1 MSEIMTAETLEQVAL
16 QMMQDKATR
25 LRIDSVRSTTEAGSG
40 HPTSCASAAEIMS
53 ALFYSVM
60 RYDPRDPHR
69 RDSDVFVLSKGHAA
83 PILYAAWAE
92 AGAFPRA
99 KLLTLRKVDSDLE
112 GHPTP
117 SLPFVDVATGSLGQ
131 GLSVAAGM
139 AINAKQFENSDQRV
153 YVLMGD
159 GESAEGSVWEAAQ
172 WAALHRLNNLCATI
186 DINRLGQSQPTMLEW
201 DIEIYKA
208 RWEAFGWQVLAV
220 DGHSIPELL
229 KAYGT
234 ASRTTDR
241 PTIVLARTLKGKGLI
256 GIEGL
261 EHWHGKALPKGTAAK
276 VIAELEKQL
285 TGAEKDWKPKL
296 PPARPER
303 SKAIAGGDAGPAGKP
318 AYAIGG
324 KEVST
329 RRGFGDSLAGLAK
342 VDTRIVVLDG
352 DVKNSTYTEEFEN
365 VAPNRF
371 FQGYIAEQNIVGVAM
386 GLASRGKVPV
396 AAIFSCFV
404 TRAYDF
410 IRMAAISKLNIKVV
424 GTHCGVSIGEDGP
437 SQMGLEDLAMMCA
450 EPDFT
455 VLYPADATSAWKAT
469 TLIVEHSGL
478 CYLRLGRPNSPILYS
493 PDEAFAIGK
502 CKVLRKS
509 DKDKALIIA
518 GGVTVFEALA
528 AYDQLQKE
536 NISVRIIDLFSVQPI
551 DRAELIASARAVG
564 GLIVTVEDH
573 YAHGG
578 LGDAVLS
585 ALTQERVQ
593 VYKLAV
599 REIAHSGTAEELI
612 EKFGISS
619 GHIVNAVK
627 SALRV
632 ASRDTAGDASSKGLK
647 KKSPASAINDKNMK
661 PTRQLHDLGQSL
673 WLDNISRG
681 LLTSGT
687 LRRYIEE
694 FSITGLTSNPS
705 IFDHAIKNSN
715 FYNDAIRQKM
725 KEGKSGEALFFE
737 LALEDLRNAAD
748 LFRPIY
754 DWTNGTDGWVSMEV
768 SPLFA
773 HDTAQTIAQAEQ
785 LYARGGRP
793 NLFVKIPGTHE
804 GVPAIEESIFAGVPV
819 NVTLLFSSEQY
830 LASAEAYMRGVE
842 RRIEAGLNPDV
853 CSLASVFISRW
864 DKATMGKVSKDL
876 QNHLGI
882 AVARRTY
889 KAYRQL
895 LDSERWLRL
904 ANAGARPQRLL
915 WASTGTKDPSASDV
929 LYIQAL
935 AAPFTIN
942 TIPDATLLAFADHG
956 KPGDLM
962 PIDGGDAEKMI
973 AKFGKA
979 GINYDQLAAD
989 LQREGTESF
998 VKSWNELLGSIA
1010 SKNVTLKAA
1019 G

>member
-1 MSEIMTAETLEQVAL
+1 MTVETSEQVAL
-16 QMMQDKATR
+16 QMLKDKATR

-53 ALFYSVM
+53 VLFYSVM

-69 RDSDVFVLSKGHAA
+69 RESDVFVLSKGHAA

-92 AGAFPRA
+92 AGAFPRE
-99 KLLTLRKVDSDLE
+99 KLLTLRKVNSDLE
-112 GHPTP
+112 GHPTTR
-117 SLPFVDVATGSLGQ
+117 LPFVEVATGSLGQ
-131 GLSVAAGM
+131 GLSVGAGI
-139 AINAKQFENSDQRV
+139 AISAKQFDNSDQRV

-201 DIEIYKA
+201 ELEIYKA
-208 RWEAFGWQVLAV
+208 RWEAFGWQTLIV
-220 DGHSIPELL
+220 DGHSIPDLL
-229 KAYGT
+229 TAYET
-234 ASRTTDR
+234 ASRSADR
-241 PTIVLARTLKGKGLI
+241 PTIVFARTLKGKGLI

-261 EHWHGKALPKGTAAK
+261 EHWHGKALPKDTAAK
-276 VIAELEKQL
+276 VIAELEKRL
-285 TGAEKDWKPKL
+285 TGAETEWRPKL
-296 PPARPER
+296 PPERPES
-303 SKAIAGGDAGPAGKP
+303 SKAIAGGDGGPAAKP
-318 AYAIGG
+318 PYLIGG
-324 KEVST
+324 KEVAT
-329 RRGFGDSLAGLAK
+329 RRGFGDSLAALAK
-342 VDTRIVVLDG
+342 VDTRIVILDG

-386 GLASRGKVPV
+386 GLAARGKVPV

-410 IRMAAISKLNIKVV
+410 IRMAAISKLNIKLV

-437 SQMGLEDLAMMCA
+437 SQMGLEDLAMMCT

-469 TLIVEHSGL
+469 ALMVEKSGP
-478 CYLRLGRPNSPILYS
+478 CYLRLGRPNSPILYGQN
-493 PDEAFAIGK
+493 EAFAIGK

-509 DKDKALIIA
+509 EKDSALLVA
-518 GGVTVFEALA
+518 GGITVFEALA
-528 AYDQLQKE
+528 AYDQLQE
-536 NISVRIIDLFSVQPI
+536 EGISVRVIDLFSVQPI
-551 DRAELIASARAVG
+551 DREELIASARAVG

-573 YAHGG
+573 YEHGG

-585 ALTQERVQ
+585 ALAEERVR
-593 VYKLAV
+593 VCKLAV
-599 REIAHSGTAEELI
+599 REIAHSGKAKELI
-612 EKFGISS
+612 EKYGISS

-627 SALRV
+627 SALV
-632 ASRDTAGDASSKGLK
+632 AAPPDTVLASSKGSRKRSL
-647 KKSPASAINDKNMK
+647 SPAIIAKNVK

-687 LRRYIEE
+687 LRRYIDE
-694 FSITGLTSNPS
+694 FSVTGLTSNPS

-715 FYNDAIRQKM
+715 FYDDAIHQKM
-725 KEGKSGEALFFE
+725 QEGKSGEALFFE
-737 LALEDLRNAAD
+737 LALEDLREAAD

-754 DWTNGTDGWVSMEV
+754 DRSNLTDGWVSMEV

-773 HDTAQTIAQAEQ
+773 HDTAHTIAQAKQ
-785 LYARGGRP
+785 LYARAGRP
-793 NLFVKIPGTHE
+793 NLFIKIPGTSE
-804 GVPAIEESIFAGVPV
+804 GVPAIEETVFAGVPV
-819 NVTLLFSSEQY
+819 NVTLLFSCEQY
-830 LASAEAYMRGVE
+830 LAAAEAYMRGVE
-842 RRIEAGLNPDV
+842 RRIAAGLNPDV
-853 CSLASVFISRW
+853 CSVASLFISRW
-864 DKATMGKVSKDL
+864 DKATMGKVRKNL
-876 QNHLGI
+876 QDHLGI
-882 AVARRTY
+882 AVAKRTY

-895 LDSERWLRL
+895 LDSERWQRL
-904 ANAGARPQRLL
+904 ANAGAHPQRLL
-915 WASTGTKDPSASDV
+915 WASTGTKDPAASDV
-929 LYIQAL
+929 LYIEAL

-956 KPGDLM
+956 NLGKLLPV
-962 PIDGGDAEKMI
+962 DGGDAEKVI
-973 AKFGKA
+973 AKFGQA
-979 GINYDQLAAD
+979 GIHYDQLAAD

-998 VKSWNELLGSIA
+998 VKSWKELLGSIA
-1010 SKNVTLKAA
+1010 SKGVPLKVA

>member
-1 MSEIMTAETLEQVAL
+1 MTVETSEQVAL
-16 QMMQDKATR
+16 QTLQDKATR
-25 LRIDSVRSTTEAGSG
+25 LRIDSVRSTTGAGSG

-53 ALFYSVM
+53 VLFYSVM

-69 RDSDVFVLSKGHAA
+69 RESDVFVLSKGHAA

-92 AGAFPRA
+92 AGAFPRE

-112 GHPTP
+112 GHPTTR
-117 SLPFVDVATGSLGQ
+117 LPFVDVATGSLGQ
-131 GLSVAAGM
+131 GLSVGAGI
-139 AINAKQFENSDQRV
+139 AINAKQFENSDHRV

-201 DIEIYKA
+201 DLETYKA
-208 RWEAFGWQVLAV
+208 RWEAFGWQVLIV
-220 DGHSIPELL
+220 DGHSIPDLL
-229 KAYGT
+229 TAYEAAGR
-234 ASRTTDR
+234 STDR

-261 EHWHGKALPKGTAAK
+261 EHWHGKALPRDTAAK

-285 TGAEKDWKPKL
+285 TGAETEWKAKL
-296 PPARPER
+296 PPARPHS
-303 SKAIAGGDAGPAGKP
+303 SKAMAGSDAGTAAKP
-318 AYAIGG
+318 PYVIGG
-324 KEVST
+324 QEVAT
-329 RRGFGDSLAGLAK
+329 RRGFGDSLSALAK

-365 VAPNRF
+365 AAPNRF

-386 GLASRGKVPV
+386 GLAARGRVPV

-410 IRMAAISKLNIKVV
+410 IRMAAISKLNIKLV

-450 EPDFT
+450 QPDFT
-455 VLYPADATSAWKAT
+455 VLYPTDATSAWRAT
-469 TLIVEHSGL
+469 ELIVEQSGP
-478 CYLRLGRPNSPILYS
+478 CYLRLGRPKSPVLYS
-493 PDEAFAIGK
+493 PDEGFAIGK

-509 DKDKALIIA
+509 DRDKALIIA
-518 GGVTVFEALA
+518 GGITVFEALA
-528 AYDQLQKE
+528 AYDQLQE
-536 NISVRIIDLFSVQPI
+536 EGIPVRVIDLFSVQPI
-551 DRAELIASARAVG
+551 DRDELIASARAVG

-578 LGDAVLS
+578 LGDAVLA
-585 ALTQERVQ
+585 ALAEERVRIC
-593 VYKLAV
+593 KLAV
-599 REIAHSGTAEELI
+599 REIAHSGEAKELI
-612 EKFGISS
+612 KKYGISS
-619 GHIVNAVK
+619 GHIVSAVK
-627 SALRV
+627 SVLLA
-632 ASRDTAGDASSKGLK
+632 ASRDTVGVARSKGLRK
-647 KKSPASAINDKNMK
+647 RPVGRAINGNDMK
-661 PTRQLHDLGQSL
+661 PTRQLHELGQSL

-687 LRRYIEE
+687 LRRYIDEL
-694 FSITGLTSNPS
+694 SVTGLTSNPS

-715 FYNDAIRQKM
+715 SYNDSIRQKI

-737 LALEDLRNAAD
+737 LALEDLRQAAG
-748 LFRPIY
+748 LFRSIY
-754 DWTNGTDGWVSMEV
+754 DRTNGTDGWVSMEV

-773 HDTAQTIAQAEQ
+773 HDTAHTIAQAKQ
-785 LYARGGRP
+785 LYARAGSP
-793 NLFVKIPGTHE
+793 NLFIKIPGTRE
-804 GVPAIEESIFAGVPV
+804 GVPAIEETIFAGVPV
-819 NVTLLFSSEQY
+819 NVTLLFSCEQY
-830 LASAEAYMRGVE
+830 LAAAEAYMRGIE
-842 RRIEAGLNPDV
+842 RRIAAGLNPDV
-853 CSLASVFISRW
+853 NSVASLFISRW
-864 DKATMGKVSKDL
+864 DKATMGKVRKTL
-876 QNHLGI
+876 QDHLGI
-882 AVARRTY
+882 AVAKRTY

-895 LDSERWLRL
+895 LDSERWQRL
-904 ANAGARPQRLL
+904 ANAGAHPQRLL
-915 WASTGTKDPSASDV
+915 WASTGTKDPAASDV
-929 LYIQAL
+929 LYIKAL

-956 KPGDLM
+956 KLGKLLPV
-962 PIDGGDAEKMI
+962 DGGDAEKMI
-973 AKFGKA
+973 AKFGQA
-979 GINYDQLAAD
+979 GIDYKQLAAD

-998 VKSWNELLGSIA
+998 VKSWKELLGSIA

>member
-1 MSEIMTAETLEQVAL
+1 MTVGTSEQVAL
-16 QMMQDKATR
+16 QMLRDKATR

-53 ALFYSVM
+53 VLFYSVM

-92 AGAFPRA
+92 AGAFARE

-112 GHPTP
+112 GHPTTR
-117 SLPFVDVATGSLGQ
+117 LPFVDVATGSLGQ
-131 GLSVAAGM
+131 GLSVSAGI
-139 AINAKQFENSDQRV
+139 AISAKQFENSDQRV

-172 WAALHRLNNLCATI
+172 WAAFHRLNNLCATI

-201 DIEIYKA
+201 DLEIYKA
-208 RWEAFGWQVLAV
+208 RWEAFGWQVLIV
-220 DGHSIPELL
+220 DGHSIPDLL
-229 KAYGT
+229 TAYET
-234 ASRTTDR
+234 ASQSADR

-261 EHWHGKALPKGTAAK
+261 EHWHGKALPKDTAAK
-276 VIAELEKQL
+276 VIAELEKHL
-285 TGAEKDWKPKL
+285 TGAETEWKAKL
-296 PPARPER
+296 PPARPNS
-303 SKAIAGGDAGPAGKP
+303 SKAMVGGDAGPAAKP
-318 AYAIGG
+318 SYVIGG
-324 KEVST
+324 KEVAT
-329 RRGFGDSLAGLAK
+329 RRGFGDSLAALAK

-386 GLASRGKVPV
+386 GLAARGKVPV

-410 IRMAAISKLNIKVV
+410 IRMAAISKLNIKLV

-437 SQMGLEDLAMMCA
+437 SQMGLEDLAMICA

-469 TLIVEHSGL
+469 TLIVEQSGP
-478 CYLRLGRPNSPILYS
+478 CYLRLGRPNSRILYS
-493 PDEAFAIGK
+493 ADEEFAIGK

-509 DKDKALIIA
+509 DEDRALIIA

-528 AYDQLQKE
+528 AYDQLQE
-536 NISVRIIDLFSVQPI
+536 EGISVRVIDLFSVQPI
-551 DRAELIASARAVG
+551 DRDELIASARAVG
-564 GLIVTVEDH
+564 GLIATVEDH
-573 YAHGG
+573 YEHGG

-585 ALTQERVQ
+585 ALAEERVR

-599 REIAHSGTAEELI
+599 REIAHSGKAKELI
-612 EKFGISS
+612 EKYGISS
-619 GHIVNAVK
+619 RHIVNAVK
-627 SALRV
+627 SALV
-632 ASRDTAGDASSKGLK
+632 AAPRDTVGVARSKGMRKRALG
-647 KKSPASAINDKNMK
+647 PAINGKNVK

-681 LLTSGT
+681 LLASGT
-687 LRRYIEE
+687 LRRYIDEL
-694 FSITGLTSNPS
+694 SITGLTSNPS

-725 KEGKSGEALFFE
+725 REGKSGEELFFE
-737 LALEDLRNAAD
+737 LALEDLRQAAD

-754 DWTNGTDGWVSMEV
+754 DRTNGTDGWVSMEV

-773 HDTAQTIAQAEQ
+773 HDTAHTIAQAKQ
-785 LYARGGRP
+785 LHARAGSP
-793 NLFVKIPGTHE
+793 NLFIKIPGTRE
-804 GVPAIEESIFAGVPV
+804 GVPAIEETVFAGVPV
-819 NVTLLFSSEQY
+819 NVTLLFSCEQY
-830 LASAEAYMRGVE
+830 LAAAEAYMRGVE
-842 RRIEAGLNPDV
+842 RRIAAGLNPDV
-853 CSLASVFISRW
+853 CSVASLFISRW
-864 DKATMGKVSKDL
+864 DKATMGKVRKNL
-876 QNHLGI
+876 QDHLGI
-882 AVARRTY
+882 AVAKRTY

-895 LDSERWLRL
+895 LDSERWQRL
-904 ANAGARPQRLL
+904 ANAGAHPQRLL
-915 WASTGTKDPSASDV
+915 WASTGTKDPAASDV
-929 LYIQAL
+929 LYIKAL

-956 KPGDLM
+956 KLGKLLPV
-962 PIDGGDAEKMI
+962 DGGDADKMI
-973 AKFGKA
+973 AKFGQA
-979 GINYDQLAAD
+979 GIDYDQLAAD

-998 VKSWNELLGSIA
+998 VKSWKELLGSIA
-1010 SKNVTLKAA
+1010 SKDVPLKAA

>member
-1 MSEIMTAETLEQVAL
+1 MTVETSEQTKL
-16 QMMQDKATR
+16 QMLQDKANR

-92 AGAFPRA
+92 AGAFPCE
-99 KLLTLRKVDSDLE
+99 KLLTLRNVDSDLE

-117 SLPFVDVATGSLGQ
+117 RLPFVDVATGSLGQ
-131 GLSVAAGM
+131 GLSVAAGI
-139 AINAKQFENSDQRV
+139 AINAKRFENSDQRV
-153 YVLMGD
+153 YVLLGD

-172 WAALHRLNNLCATI
+172 WATLHRLNNLCATI

-201 DIEIYKA
+201 DLEIYKA
-208 RWEAFGWQVLAV
+208 RWEAFGWEVLIV
-220 DGHSIPELL
+220 DGHGIPDLL
-229 KAYGT
+229 SAYET
-234 ASRTTDR
+234 ASRSDR
-241 PTIVLARTLKGKGLI
+241 PTMVLARTLKGKGLI

-261 EHWHGKALPKGTAAK
+261 EHWHGKALPKDTAAK

-285 TGAEKDWKPKL
+285 TGAETDWNPKL
-296 PPARPER
+296 PPARPE
-303 SKAIAGGDAGPAGKP
+303 SSNAMADSAAGPAGKP
-318 AYAIGG
+318 PYVIGG

-329 RRGFGDSLAGLAK
+329 RRGFGDSLSALAK

-365 VAPNRF
+365 AAPNRF
-371 FQGYIAEQNIVGVAM
+371 LQGYIAEQNIIGVAM
-386 GLASRGKVPV
+386 GLAARGKVPV
-396 AAIFSCFV
+396 AAIFSCFA

-410 IRMAAISKLNIKVV
+410 IRMAAISKLNIKII

-450 EPDFT
+450 EPDFA

-469 TLIVEHSGL
+469 SLMVERSGP
-478 CYLRLGRPNSPILYS
+478 CYLRLGRPNSPILYG
-493 PDEAFAIGK
+493 PDEEFAIGK
-502 CKVLRKS
+502 CKVLKKTE
-509 DKDKALIIA
+509 KDKALVIA

-528 AYDQLQKE
+528 AYDQLSKE
-536 NISVRIIDLFSVQPI
+536 GISVRVIDLFSIQPI
-551 DRAELIASARAVG
+551 DRDELISSARAAG
-564 GLIVTVEDH
+564 GVVITVEDH
-573 YAHGG
+573 YEHGG

-585 ALTQERVQ
+585 ALAQQSVQ

-599 REIAHSGTAEELI
+599 REIAHSGTAKELI
-612 EKFGISS
+612 EKYGISA
-619 GHIVNAVK
+619 GHIVSAIK
-627 SALRV
+627 SALRLAPRNV
-632 ASRDTAGDASSKGLK
+632 RRLAQSKGLGDP
-647 KKSPASAINDKNMK
+647 SVVTAIRGKARR
-661 PTRQLHDLGQSL
+661 PTQQLHDLGQSL
-673 WLDNISRG
+673 WLDNITRE

-687 LRRYIEE
+687 LRRYIDEL
-694 FSITGLTSNPS
+694 SVTGLTSNPS

-715 FYNDAIRQKM
+715 SYDNAIRQKT
-725 KEGKSGEALFFE
+725 KEGKSGEELFLE
-737 LALEDLRNAAD
+737 LALEDLTQAAD
-748 LFRPIY
+748 LFRPVHER
-754 DWTNGTDGWVSMEV
+754 TNGTDGWVSMEV

-773 HDTAQTIAQAEQ
+773 HDTVHSIAQAKQ
-785 LYARGGRP
+785 LHARAGRP
-793 NLFVKIPGTHE
+793 NLFIKIPGTQE
-804 GVPAIEESIFAGVPV
+804 GLPAIEEAIFAGVPV
-819 NVTLLFSSEQY
+819 NVTLLFSCEQY
-830 LASAEAYMRGVE
+830 LAAADAYFRGVE
-842 RRIEAGLNPDV
+842 RRIQAGLNPAV
-853 CSLASVFISRW
+853 RSVGSVFISRW
-864 DKATMGKVSKDL
+864 DKATIGKVPVEL

-882 AVARRTY
+882 AVANRTY

-895 LDSERWLRL
+895 LDSDRWQRL
-904 ANAGARPQRLL
+904 ANSGAYPQRLL
-915 WASTGTKDPSASDV
+915 WASTGTKDPAASDV
-929 LYIQAL
+929 LYIKAL

-956 KPGDLM
+956 ELGESLPV
-962 PIDGGDAEKMI
+962 DGGDAEKVI
-973 AKFGKA
+973 ANYAQA
-979 GINYDQLAAD
+979 GIDHDQLAAD

-998 VKSWNELLGSIA
+998 VKSWDELLDSIE

>member
-1 MSEIMTAETLEQVAL
+1 MTVETSEQVAL
-16 QMMQDKATR
+16 QILEDKATR

-53 ALFYSVM
+53 VLFYSVM

-69 RDSDVFVLSKGHAA
+69 REGDVFVLSKGHAA

-92 AGAFPRA
+92 AGAFPRE

-112 GHPTP
+112 GHPTTR
-117 SLPFVDVATGSLGQ
+117 LPFVDVATGSLGQ
-131 GLSVAAGM
+131 GLSVSAGI

-201 DIEIYKA
+201 DLEIYKA
-208 RWEAFGWQVLAV
+208 RWEAFGWQALIV
-220 DGHSIPELL
+220 DGHSIPDLL
-229 KAYGT
+229 AAYET
-234 ASRTTDR
+234 ASRSTDR

-261 EHWHGKALPKGTAAK
+261 EHWHGKALPTDTAAK

-285 TGAEKDWKPKL
+285 RGAETEWKPKL
-296 PPARPER
+296 PPAQPEI
-303 SKAIAGGDAGPAGKP
+303 SKALAGGGAGPVAKP
-318 AYAIGG
+318 PYVIGG
-324 KEVST
+324 KEVAT
-329 RRGFGDSLAGLAK
+329 RRGFGDNLSALAK
-342 VDTRIVVLDG
+342 DTRIVVLDG

-365 VAPNRF
+365 AAPNRF

-386 GLASRGKVPV
+386 GLAARGKIPV

-410 IRMAAISKLNIKVV
+410 IRMAAISKLNVKLV
-424 GTHCGVSIGEDGP
+424 GTHCGVSIAEDGP

-469 TLIVEHSGL
+469 ALIVEQSGP
-478 CYLRLGRPNSPILYS
+478 CYLRLGRPDSMILYS
-493 PDEAFAIGK
+493 ADEEFAIGK

-509 DKDKALIIA
+509 DKDSVLVVA
-518 GGVTVFEALA
+518 GGITVFEALA
-528 AYDQLQKE
+528 AYDQLQE
-536 NISVRIIDLFSVQPI
+536 EGISIRVLDLFSVQPI
-551 DRAELIASARAVG
+551 DRDELIASARAVG
-564 GLIVTVEDH
+564 GLVVTVEDH
-573 YAHGG
+573 YEHGG
-578 LGDAVLS
+578 LGDTVLS
-585 ALTQERVQ
+585 ALAEESVR

-599 REIAHSGTAEELI
+599 REIAHSGKSRELI

-619 GHIVNAVK
+619 GHIVSAVK
-627 SALRV
+627 SAL
-632 ASRDTAGDASSKGLK
+632 AAAPRDTVGVARSKGFRKGALG
-647 KKSPASAINDKNMK
+647 PAINGKNVK
-661 PTRQLHDLGQSL
+661 PTQQLHDLGQSL

-687 LRRYIEE
+687 LRRYIDEL
-694 FSITGLTSNPS
+694 SITGLTSNPS

-715 FYNDAIRQKM
+715 FYNDAIHHKM
-725 KEGKSGEALFFE
+725 REGKSGEALFFE
-737 LALEDLRNAAD
+737 LALEDLRQAAD
-748 LFRPIY
+748 LFRLIH
-754 DWTNGTDGWVSMEV
+754 DRTDGTDGWVSMEG

-773 HDTAQTIAQAEQ
+773 HDTAQTIAQAKQ
-785 LYARGGRP
+785 LYARAGQP
-793 NLFVKIPGTHE
+793 NLFIKIPGTRE
-804 GVPAIEESIFAGVPV
+804 GVAAIDESIFAGVPV
-819 NVTLLFSSEQY
+819 NVTLLFSCEQY
-830 LASAEAYMRGVE
+830 LAAAEAYMRGIE
-842 RRIEAGLNPDV
+842 RRIAAGLDPDV
-853 CSLASVFISRW
+853 RSVASLFVSRW
-864 DKATMGKVSKDL
+864 DKATMGKVRKDL
-876 QNHLGI
+876 QDRLGI
-882 AVARRTY
+882 AVAKRTY

-895 LDSERWLRL
+895 LDSERWQRL
-904 ANAGARPQRLL
+904 ANAGAHPQRLL
-915 WASTGTKDPSASDV
+915 WANTGTKDPAASDV
-929 LYIQAL
+929 LYIKAL

-956 KPGDLM
+956 KLGKRLPVA
-962 PIDGGDAEKMI
+962 GGDADKMI
-973 AKFGKA
+973 AKFGQA
-979 GINYDQLAAD
+979 GIDYEQLAAD
-989 LQREGTESF
+989 LQREGTDSF
-998 VKSWNELLGSIA
+998 VKSWNELLDSIA

>member
-1 MSEIMTAETLEQVAL
+1 MTVETLEQVAL
-16 QMMQDKATR
+16 QMLQDKATR
-25 LRIDSVRSTTEAGSG
+25 LRIDSVRSTTAAGSG

-53 ALFYSVM
+53 VLFYSVM

-92 AGAFPRA
+92 AGAFPRE

-117 SLPFVDVATGSLGQ
+117 RLPFVDVATGSLGQ
-131 GLSVAAGM
+131 GLSVAAGI

-172 WAALHRLNNLCATI
+172 WAARHRLNNLCATI

-201 DIEIYKA
+201 DLEVYKA
-208 RWEAFGWQVLAV
+208 RWEAFGWRVLSV
-220 DGHSIPELL
+220 DGHSIPDLL
-229 KAYGT
+229 TAYET
-234 ASRTTDR
+234 ASRSTGG
-241 PTIVLARTLKGKGLI
+241 PTIVLARTIKGKGFI

-261 EHWHGKALPKGTAAK
+261 EHWHGKALPKDTAAK
-276 VIAELEKQL
+276 VIADLEKHL
-285 TGAEKDWKPKL
+285 TGAETEWKPKL
-296 PPARPER
+296 PPARTG
-303 SKAIAGGDAGPAGKP
+303 STKAVSVANAHAAEKP
-318 AYAIGG
+318 PYLIGG
-324 KEVST
+324 EDVAT
-329 RRGFGDSLAGLAK
+329 RRGFGDSLAALAK
-342 VDTRIVVLDG
+342 LDTRIVVLDG

-386 GLASRGKVPV
+386 GLAARGKVPV

-410 IRMAAISKLNIKVV
+410 IRLAAISKLNIKLV

-455 VLYPADATSAWKAT
+455 VLYPSDATSAWKAT
-469 TLIVEHSGL
+469 AQIVEKSGP
-478 CYLRLGRPNSPILYS
+478 CYLRLGRPKSKILYG
-493 PDEAFAIGK
+493 PDEEFAIGK

-509 DKDKALIIA
+509 DQDRALIIA
-518 GGVTVFEALA
+518 GGITVFESLA

-536 NISVRIIDLFSVQPI
+536 NISVRVIDLFSVQPI
-551 DRAELIASARAVG
+551 DRDELIASARAAG
-564 GLIVTVEDH
+564 GIVVTVEDH
-573 YAHGG
+573 YEHGG

-585 ALTQERVQ
+585 ALAEERVQ
-593 VYKLAV
+593 VHKLAV
-599 REIAHSGTAEELI
+599 REIAHSGKAAELI
-612 EKFGISS
+612 EKYGISS

-627 SALRV
+627 SAL
-632 ASRDTAGDASSKGLK
+632 ATSRDCADVAGFKKSQ
-647 KKSPASAINDKNMK
+647 KKSPTPAVIRNIK
-661 PTRQLHDLGQSL
+661 PTQQLHDLGQSL
-673 WLDNISRG
+673 WLDNITRG

-687 LRRYIEE
+687 LRRYIDKL
-694 FSITGLTSNPS
+694 SITGLTSNPS

-715 FYNDAIRQKM
+715 FYDDAIRQKM

-748 LFRPIY
+748 LFRPVY
-754 DWTNGTDGWVSMEV
+754 DRTNGTDGWVSMEV

-773 HDTAQTIAQAEQ
+773 HDTAQTITQTNQ
-785 LYARGGRP
+785 LSARGERP
-793 NLFVKIPGTHE
+793 NLFIKIPGTRE

-830 LASAEAYMRGVE
+830 LAAAEAYMRGVE
-842 RRIEAGLNPDV
+842 RRIAAGLNPDV
-853 CSLASVFISRW
+853 CSVASLFISRW
-864 DKATMGKVSKDL
+864 DKATMGKVAKDL

-882 AVARRTY
+882 AVAQRTY

-895 LDSERWLRL
+895 LDSERWQRL
-904 ANAGARPQRLL
+904 ANAGARSQRLL
-915 WASTGTKDPSASDV
+915 WASTGTKDPDASDI
-929 LYIQAL
+929 LYIEAL
-935 AAPFTIN
+935 ASPFTIN

-956 KPGDLM
+956 KLGEVM
-962 PIDGGDAEKMI
+962 PVDGGDAEKMI

-979 GINYDQLAAD
+979 GIDHDQLAAD
-989 LQREGTESF
+989 LQREGAELF
-998 VKSWNELLGSIA
+998 VKSWNELLASIA
-1010 SKNVTLKAA
+1010 SKNVRLKAT

>member
-1 MSEIMTAETLEQVAL
+1 MTVETLEQVAL
-16 QMMQDKATR
+16 QMLQDKATR

-53 ALFYSVM
+53 VLFYSVM

-69 RDSDVFVLSKGHAA
+69 RGSDVFVLSKGHAA

-92 AGAFPRA
+92 AGAFPRE

-117 SLPFVDVATGSLGQ
+117 RLPFVDVATGSLGQ
-131 GLSVAAGM
+131 GLSVAAGI

-186 DINRLGQSQPTMLEW
+186 DINRLGQSQPTMLDW
-201 DIEIYKA
+201 DLEIYKA
-208 RWEAFGWQVLAV
+208 RWEAFGWRVLTV

-229 KAYGT
+229 TAYET
-234 ASRTTDR
+234 ASRSSDG
-241 PTIVLARTLKGKGLI
+241 PTVVLARTLKGKGLI

-261 EHWHGKALPKGTAAK
+261 EHWHGKALPKDTAAK

-285 TGAEKDWKPKL
+285 TGAETEWQPKL
-296 PPARPER
+296 PPARAGS
-303 SKAIAGGDAGPAGKP
+303 SKAVSVGNTHRAEKP
-318 AYAIGG
+318 PYLIGG
-324 KEVST
+324 EEVAT
-329 RRGFGDSLAGLAK
+329 RRGFGDSLASLSK
-342 VDTRIVVLDG
+342 LDTRVVVLDG

-365 VAPNRF
+365 VAPNRL

-386 GLASRGKVPV
+386 GLASRSKVPV

-410 IRMAAISKLNIKVV
+410 IRLAAISKLNLKLV

-437 SQMGLEDLAMMCA
+437 TQMGLEDLAMMCA

-469 TLIVEHSGL
+469 ALIVEKSGP
-478 CYLRLGRPNSPILYS
+478 CYLRLGRPKSKILYGS
-493 PDEAFAIGK
+493 DEEFAIGK

-509 DKDKALIIA
+509 DQDRALIVA
-518 GGVTVFEALA
+518 GGITVFEALA
-528 AYDQLQKE
+528 AHDQLQKE
-536 NISVRIIDLFSVQPI
+536 NIPVRIIDLFSVQPI
-551 DRAELIASARAVG
+551 DREELITSARAAG
-564 GLIVTVEDH
+564 GIVVTVEDH
-573 YAHGG
+573 YEHGG
-578 LGDAVLS
+578 LGDTVLS
-585 ALTQERVQ
+585 ALAQERVQ
-593 VYKLAV
+593 VHKLAV
-599 REIAHSGTAEELI
+599 REIAHSGKAAELI
-612 EKFGISS
+612 AKYGISS

-627 SALRV
+627 SALAAPRDAGGV
-632 ASRDTAGDASSKGLK
+632 AASKKSQ
-647 KKSPASAINDKNMK
+647 KKSPTPAIVGKNIK
-661 PTRQLHDLGQSL
+661 PTQRLHDLGQSL
-673 WLDNISRG
+673 WLDNITRG

-687 LRRYIEE
+687 LRGYIDKL
-694 FSITGLTSNPS
+694 SITGLTSNPS

-715 FYNDAIRQKM
+715 FYDDAICQKM
-725 KEGKSGEALFFE
+725 KQGKSGEALFFE
-737 LALEDLRNAAD
+737 LALEDLRQAAD
-748 LFRPIY
+748 LFRPVY
-754 DWTNGTDGWVSMEV
+754 DRTNGTDGWVSMEV

-773 HDTAQTIAQAEQ
+773 HDTAQTITQTKQ
-785 LYARGGRP
+785 LSARGERP
-793 NLFVKIPGTHE
+793 NLFIKIPGTHE
-804 GVPAIEESIFAGVPV
+804 GIPAIEESIFAGVPV

-830 LASAEAYMRGVE
+830 LAAADAYMRGIE
-842 RRIEAGLNPDV
+842 RRLEAGLNPDV
-853 CSLASVFISRW
+853 CSVASLFISRW
-864 DKATMGKVSKDL
+864 DKATMGKVAKDL

-882 AVARRTY
+882 AVAQRTY

-895 LDSERWLRL
+895 LDSERWQRL

-929 LYIQAL
+929 LYIRAL

-942 TIPDATLLAFADHG
+942 TIPDATLLAFSDHG
-956 KPGDLM
+956 KLGELM
-962 PIDGGDAEKMI
+962 PVDGGDAEKII
-973 AKFGKA
+973 AKFDKV
-979 GINYDQLAAD
+979 GIDHDQLAAD
-989 LQREGTESF
+989 LQREGAESF

-1010 SKNVTLKAA
+1010 SKNVRLKAT

>member
-1 MSEIMTAETLEQVAL
+1 MIVETSEQVAL
-16 QMMQDKATR
+16 QTLQDKATR

-53 ALFYSVM
+53 VLFYSVM
-60 RYDPRDPHR
+60 RYDPRDPQR

-92 AGAFPRA
+92 AGAFPRE

-112 GHPTP
+112 GHPTTR
-117 SLPFVDVATGSLGQ
+117 LPFVDVATGSLGQ

-172 WAALHRLNNLCATI
+172 WAVLHRLNNLCATI

-201 DIEIYKA
+201 DLEIYKA
-208 RWEAFGWQVLAV
+208 RWEAFGWQALIV
-220 DGHSIPELL
+220 DGHSIPDLL
-229 KAYGT
+229 TAYET
-234 ASRTTDR
+234 ASRSTDR

-261 EHWHGKALPKGTAAK
+261 EHWHGKALTKDTAAK
-276 VIAELEKQL
+276 VIAELEKHL
-285 TGAEKDWKPKL
+285 TGAETKWKPKL
-296 PPARPER
+296 PAARLDR
-303 SKAIAGGDAGPAGKP
+303 SKPITGGDAGPAGKP
-318 AYAIGG
+318 PYVIGG

-329 RRGFGDSLAGLAK
+329 RRGFGDCLAGLAK

-352 DVKNSTYTEEFEN
+352 DVKNSTYTEEFED

-386 GLASRGKVPV
+386 GLAARGKVPV

-410 IRMAAISKLNIKVV
+410 IRMAAISKLNIKLV

-469 TLIVEHSGL
+469 ALIVEQSGP
-478 CYLRLGRPNSPILYS
+478 CYLRLGRPNSRILYS
-493 PDEAFAIGK
+493 PDERFAIGK

-509 DKDKALIIA
+509 DKDRALIIA
-518 GGVTVFEALA
+518 GGITVFESLT
-528 AYDQLQKE
+528 AYDQLQE
-536 NISVRIIDLFSVQPI
+536 EGISVRVIDLFSVQPV
-551 DRAELIASARAVG
+551 DRDELIASARAVD

-573 YAHGG
+573 YEHGG

-585 ALTQERVQ
+585 ALAEERVRIC
-593 VYKLAV
+593 KLAV
-599 REIAHSGTAEELI
+599 REIAHSGKSNELI

-627 SALRV
+627 SVLAAAPRETASV
-632 ASRDTAGDASSKGLK
+632 ARSNGSQKSSLEPAIDG
-647 KKSPASAINDKNMK
+647 KSMK
-661 PTRQLHDLGQSL
+661 PTQQLHDLGQSL
-673 WLDNISRG
+673 WLDNITRG

-687 LRRYIEE
+687 LLRYIDEL
-694 FSITGLTSNPS
+694 SVTGLTSNPS

-737 LALEDLRNAAD
+737 LALEDLRRAAD

-754 DWTNGTDGWVSMEV
+754 DRTNGTDGWVSMEV

-773 HDTAQTIAQAEQ
+773 HDTARTIAQAKE
-785 LYARGGRP
+785 LYARAGSP
-793 NLFVKIPGTHE
+793 NLFIKIPGTRE
-804 GVPAIEESIFAGVPV
+804 GLPAIEESIFAGVPV
-819 NVTLLFSSEQY
+819 NVTLLFSREQY
-830 LASAEAYMRGVE
+830 LPAADAYLRGVE
-842 RRIEAGLNPDV
+842 RRIQAGLRPDV
-853 CSLASVFISRW
+853 YSVASVFISRW
-864 DKATMGKVSKDL
+864 DKATTGKVPEEL
-876 QNHLGI
+876 RNNLGI
-882 AVARRTY
+882 AVAKRTY
-889 KAYRQL
+889 KAYCQL
-895 LDSERWLRL
+895 LDSSRWLRL

-915 WASTGTKDPSASDV
+915 WASTGTKDPNASDV
-929 LYIQAL
+929 LYIKAL

-942 TIPDATLLAFADHG
+942 TVPDATLLAFADHG
-956 KPGDLM
+956 VLGEPL
-962 PIDGGDAEKMI
+962 PSDGGDAGKMI
-973 AKFGKA
+973 AKFAQVGVD
-979 GINYDQLAAD
+979 YDRLAAD

-998 VKSWNELLGSIA
+998 VKAWKELLDSIGSKSA
-1010 SKNVTLKAA
+1010 TFKAA